1 MDAPGTGLREGRRA
15 GGQAQDQDRDYGAT
29 GSHGVLLWVRA
40 RRGSRIPRRVAVPI
54 PLFRRFRAGNLA
66 PPGDSG
72 KRPHKRTTPPE
83 GGAARTQAVRRG
95 FIGWGRGRRA
105 KGGSEKGQPHPVF
118 LVRLVIPVVPVLTPV
133 PVIAVVAV
141 VAIVAVVP
149 VVTVV
154 TVVPVV
160 PVVAPATVVPV
171 VVVIRLV
178 VVEPVDAA
186 ILLVYAQLLQ
196 TRAEPVVVG
205 VAAAVVVDHD
215 DPVIAAQPPVPI
227 VPPVIVVPAPTL
239 PLLALVLVVGPAAVE
254 PAVESN
260 SFDVHSALRHDDDPA
275 GDRAAMNP
283 DVGAHLLRLRLA
295 GRKQRAEQQRA
306 CQQIE
311 ACHGVLQG

>member
-54 PLFRRFRAGNLA
+54 PLFRQFRAGNLA

-72 KRPHKRTTPPE
+72 KRPHKQTTPPE

-141 VAIVAVVP
+141 VAVVPVGPVVAVVP
-149 VVTVV
+149 VE
-154 TVVPVV
+154 
-160 PVVAPATVVPV
+160 APATVVSV

-178 VVEPVDAA
+178 VVEPVQAA
-186 ILLVYAQLLQ
+186 VLLVYA
-196 TRAEPVVVG
+196 
-205 VAAAVVVDHD
+205 
-215 DPVIAAQPPVPI
+215 
-227 VPPVIVVPAPTL
+227 
-239 PLLALVLVVGPAAVE
+239 
-254 PAVESN
+254 
-260 SFDVHSALRHDDDPA
+260 
-275 GDRAAMNP
+275 
-283 DVGAHLLRLRLA
+283 
-295 GRKQRAEQQRA
+295 
-306 CQQIE
+306 
-311 ACHGVLQG
+311 